1 MKYDLQYVD
10 TIFPTAY
17 STDFRLVNGLPNDFH
32 YWGLLLDVCFPFT
45 IAVAA
50 GTALPL
56 MSPFSVIERVLV
68 EGNIQGL
75 GKITLVD
82 APGRTLAA
90 AAALTSTR
98 FPHYKWSVDDP
109 TLIAAKFARFLLPVP
124 FCCSGRMNAA
134 EDMVARTLLPGNAF
148 ANPISVTIRL
158 GPGASIVT
166 PAGATTNTIGAVAID
181 VHRVIVRLG
190 VGVEPVGQK
199 YIVQRA
205 LQGPFGLT
213 ANLVAGLIARLSVGS
228 LYSRLLFQTG
238 VEAVPPLFTVANETA
253 ITRLYLRQ
261 GPQKTIRDYLY
272 GTSRIA
278 HSWLEGYQPV
288 YPHITIP
295 AAAPAFTPLVT
306 ENVNG
311 FPALVGT
318 SLLDFCADGHL
329 EESLNTLIWGAQGQ
343 ALEVYGNVVGLANQT
358 VEVYHETLTPR

>member
-1 MKYDLQYVD
+1 MKYDMQYVD

-32 YWGLLLDVCFPFT
+32 YWGVLLDVCFPFE

-90 AAALTSTR
+90 AAALISTR

-109 TLIAAKFARFLLPVP
+109 TAVDALFARFLLPVP
-124 FCCSGRMNAA
+124 FCSSGRMNAA

-148 ANPISVTIRL
+148 ANPISLSIRI

-166 PAGATTNTIGAVAID
+166 PAGATTNTIGAVTID

-190 VGVEPVGQK
+190 VGAEPVGQK

-213 ANLVAGLIARLSVGS
+213 ANLTAGLIGRLSVGS

-278 HSWLEGYQPV
+278 HSWLQGYCPFYPQPV
-288 YPHITIP
+288 IP
-295 AAAPAFTPLVT
+295 APPAFTPL
-306 ENVNG
+306 NVEDADG